1 MKFLSKTVISQPCN
15 SIAFNGSQKYAK
27 LYLNETEII
36 FVKYKSSISR
46 MTSVSSHHNKSYD
59 YENNNKYMQKPKIL

>member
-36 FVKYKSSISR
+36 FVKYKSS
-46 MTSVSSHHNKSYD
+46 TSHHNKSYD
-59 YENNNKYMQKPKIL
+59 YENNNKYIQKPKIL